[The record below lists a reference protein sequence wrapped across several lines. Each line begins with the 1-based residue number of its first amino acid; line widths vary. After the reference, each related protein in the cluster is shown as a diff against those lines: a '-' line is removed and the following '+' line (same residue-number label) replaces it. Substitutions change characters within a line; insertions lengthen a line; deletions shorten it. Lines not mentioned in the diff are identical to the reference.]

1 MRRPLAL
8 LASVAVAAVLLLSVQ
23 QASPAVAAP
32 GTWLSRINGYRAQNG
47 LGPLVEDVGLN
58 AVAQTWTETMAAT
71 NTLAHNPLLA
81 QQVTLPWGR
90 LGENVGYGLDEGSM
104 FQAFVNSAG
113 HRGNLL
119 GAYNGVGIGQV
130 VTPNRIWTAHVFIST
145 SAVLQPPA
153 PALSTVTAA
162 GRSTGGLWT
171 ATNAGKVT
179 AKAGAP
185 SFGQLNVAPNM
196 PIVGM
201 SGTPRG
207 NGYWLVGRDGGIFAF
222 GDAAF
227 YGSTGA
233 FRLNQPVVGMASTP
247 TGRGY
252 WLVASDGG
260 IFAFG
265 DAAFFGS
272 TGSFRL
278 NRPIVGMASTPTGRG
293 YWLVAS
299 DGGIFAFGDAGFYGS
314 TGSFSLV
321 SPITGI
327 TRSTTG
333 RGYRMVAAD
342 GGIFSFGDAPFFGS
356 IGGTLLSQPVTA
368 MAATPSGLGYWL
380 VKADGSTNSFG
391 DAPNA

>member
-265 DAAFFGS
+265 DA
-272 TGSFRL
+272 
-278 NRPIVGMASTPTGRG
+278 
-293 YWLVAS
+293 
-299 DGGIFAFGDAGFYGS
+299 GFYGS